1 MRFSLSPAGGS
12 VKYKLFAVFT
22 LFLLTLEPPPL
33 SAQPKKVRLSAP
45 TLAITEVPFKIAQAK
60 GFYREEGLDVE
71 VILIRGA
78 VGVTALIGGSV
89 DYTTASGAII
99 AGAIRGIGLKLVLL
113 ISAKPAFDFVSGPQI
128 RSFDQLKGKAVGI
141 SSRGGSVD
149 LLTRLMLERNGFNPD
164 KDVAFLVI
172 GRAEELIIALRTGR
186 IAAALLSPPRNLLL
200 YREGFHNLGYAGEY
214 MPTHPTGGIGV
225 TDEKLKKNPAE
236 VLAFV
241 RGTLKGLRYYRQ
253 NRSESIHMIAK
264 ELELNDSSLAA
275 QMFDWHGSQ
284 LAEDG
289 SADQA
294 WMKGAIEFTK
304 KSLGVAKETPPQQV
318 FDFTFIEKA
327 LR

>member
-1 MRFSLSPAGGS
+1 MR
-12 VKYKLFAVFT
+12 YKPLAFVMCSF
-22 LFLLTLEPPPL
+22 LFLGASPGWPQL
-33 SAQPKKVRLSAP
+33 KKIRLSAP
-45 TLAITEVPFKIAQAK
+45 TLAITEVPFKIAKAK

-113 ISAKPAFDFVSGPQI
+113 ISAKPAFDFVSGAQI
-128 RSFDQLKGKAVGI
+128 RSFNQLKGKAVGI

-149 LLTRLMLERNGFNPD
+149 LLTRLMLERNGLNPD

-172 GRAEELIIALRTGR
+172 GRAEELIIALKTGR
-186 IAAALLSPPRNLLL
+186 IAAAILSPPRNLLL
-200 YREGFHNLGYAGEY
+200 YREGLNNLGYAGDY

-225 TDEKLKKNPAE
+225 TDEKLKRNSAE
-236 VLAFV
+236 VAAFV

-253 NRSESIHMIAK
+253 NRSESIQMITK

-275 QMFDWHGSQ
+275 QMFDWHGTQ
-284 LAEDG
+284 LAENG

-304 KSLGVAKETPPQQV
+304 KSLGVSKEIPAEQV